1 MLKNRTSLLVI
12 LFLFACG
19 GGGGGG
25 SEPTPTISVA
35 PTPPPAPATSTF
47 DELKA
52 DFEGYYEYRS
62 HWGLQAI
69 NSSSAHARGAT
80 GAGITIG
87 ITDSGLDVT
96 HAEIDPARISSNSDL
111 EYSNYVPNTRQ
122 KRHGTMVTSIAAG
135 TLDKT
140 AQSPM
145 HGVAFDSQVLFVA
158 IQLAEP
164 DPDYDPIDL
173 GDTDSSGDVTNADDL
188 AAEFAGIDNFFSS
201 LFEFYNFYNT
211 DVVNNSYG
219 CLLYTSP
226 SPRD

>member
-1 MLKNRTSLLVI
+1 MQKNRTSLLI
-12 LFLFACG
+12 IIFLFACG
-19 GGGGGG
+19 GGGGGS
-25 SEPTPTISVA
+25 SEPTPTVSVA
-35 PTPPPAPATSTF
+35 PTPPPAPATPTF

-52 DFEGYYEYRS
+52 DFEGYYEYRR

-96 HAEIDPARISSNSDL
+96 HAEIDPTRISSNSDL

-173 GDTDSSGDVTNADDL
+173 GDTDSSGDVTNADGL
-188 AAEFAGIDNFFSS
+188 VSRFH
-201 LFEFYNFYNT
+201 
-211 DVVNNSYG
+211 
-219 CLLYTSP
+219 LL
-226 SPRD
+226 

>member
-19 GGGGGG
+19 GGGGGS

-35 PTPPPAPATSTF
+35 PTPPPAPATPTF

-52 DFEGYYEYRS
+52 DFEGYYEYRN
-62 HWGLQAI
+62 HYGLAAI

-96 HAEIDPARISSNSDL
+96 HAEIGQARISSNSDL

-135 TLDKT
+135 NLDKT

-158 IQLAEP
+158 IQ
-164 DPDYDPIDL
+164 
-173 GDTDSSGDVTNADDL
+173 
-188 AAEFAGIDNFFSS
+188 
-201 LFEFYNFYNT
+201 
-211 DVVNNSYG
+211 
-219 CLLYTSP
+219 
-226 SPRD
+226 